1 MITLYIV
8 PALLCMCFFS
18 QQDIENFKAEIEK
31 RQLKDV
37 SPDLS
42 EEKTDSELIAISETK
57 KLTEQSSWI
66 CEDLV
71 C

>member
-1 MITLYIV
+1 VLHETSLLVITLYIV
-8 PALLCMCFFS
+8 PALLCVCFFS

-37 SPDLS
+37 SPALS

-57 KLTEQSSWI
+57 KLTEQSS
-66 CEDLV
+66 
-71 C
+71 

>member
-1 MITLYIV
+1 
-8 PALLCMCFFS
+8 MCFFS

-57 KLTEQSSWI
+57 KLTEQSS
-66 CEDLV
+66 
-71 C
+71 

>member
-1 MITLYIV
+1 VYV
-8 PALLCMCFFS
+8 FFS

-37 SPDLS
+37 SPALS

-57 KLTEQSSWI
+57 KLTEQSS
-66 CEDLV
+66 
-71 C
+71 